1 MSSTDDEDKRLRSV
15 ALKNAG
21 SIQLARMQA
30 EEELRAAK
38 AGLEA
43 KTAELAR
50 SLSLMEATLEATD
63 DAILVTDADAN
74 VTHFNERFRRMWDVP
89 ADVLATRRHW
99 NLLEVTSQQVLASD
113 EFLDRVRKI
122 YDSDDEVVDILQL
135 RDGRVIE
142 WFSKIQYA
150 DGAAVGRVWS
160 FRDISVRKRAEEL
173 RVRLASI
180 VEWSDDAIIS
190 KTLDG
195 IITTWN
201 RGAER
206 IFGYSSAEIVGKP
219 VTTLFPPDRL
229 EEERMILDRLKTGE
243 HVEHYETIRVRKN
256 GELVHV
262 SLTVSPVRDDNGQ
275 IVGASK
281 IARDVSRQK
290 RQEEQL
296 KAAEAEREELLQS
309 ERAARAA
316 AEHASL
322 LKDEFLAT
330 LSHELRTPL
339 NAILGW
345 SQILSM
351 GETTPE
357 DLQQGVE
364 TIERNARVQAQLIED
379 LLDMSRII

>member
-1 MSSTDDEDKRLRSV
+1 MRS
-15 ALKNAG
+15 
-21 SIQLARMQA
+21 
-30 EEELRAAK
+30 
-38 AGLEA
+38 
-43 KTAELAR
+43 
-50 SLSLMEATLEATD
+50 
-63 DAILVTDADAN
+63 
-74 VTHFNERFRRMWDVP
+74 
-89 ADVLATRRHW
+89 
-99 NLLEVTSQQVLASD
+99 
-113 EFLDRVRKI
+113 
-122 YDSDDEVVDILQL
+122 
-135 RDGRVIE
+135 
-142 WFSKIQYA
+142 
-150 DGAAVGRVWS
+150 AAVGRVWS
-160 FRDISVRKRAEEL
+160 FRDISVRKRAEEV
-173 RVRLASI
+173 RARLAAI

-201 RGAER
+201 RGVQR

-229 EEERMILDRLKTGE
+229 DEEKMILDRLKRGE

-262 SLTVSPVRDDNGQ
+262 SLTVSPVRDENGT

-281 IARDVSRQK
+281 IVRDISSQK
-290 RQEEQL
+290 LQEEKL
-296 KAAEAEREELLQS
+296 KAAEADREQLLQS

-345 SQILSM
+345 SQILAM
-351 GETTPE
+351 GTTTPE
-357 DLQQGVE
+357 DLQQGME
-364 TIERNARVQAQLIED
+364 TIERNARAQAQLIED
-379 LLDMSRII
+379 LLDMSRIISGKVRLDVQWTDFTGVITAAVDSVRPAMEAKGIRLRHDSRSPGRTGDG